1 MASKIV
7 SNDYSYTNLQKDA
20 VRKTYNTVDSI
31 KQLLWVETSK
41 NTFRGYKQDL
51 LVNSLTEI
59 EVEFYVCT
67 ECHGVMRNACQIG
80 KEQTYACELC
90 VRKGVPSQ
98 MMTKSRKRILELRA
112 KCPLATR
119 GCKWDGKIADVEC
132 HLNSCQEFVIQC
144 NNCDV
149 ILKRSELENHNNNEC
164 LKRKIS
170 CTHCRAV
177 IVFKD
182 VDKHNNVCKEYSILC
197 PNNCKLKLKRKQLE
211 AHVNTDCP
219 NTIVECPYRKYG
231 CKQEV
236 KRCELQEHKDTN
248 QIKHLESTILFGISR
263 IEQMEIRNTEL
274 EKRVERLSYP
284 VVLRSFITEIAG
296 NRIPTFGQFFNIIR
310 NNFKIYWR
318 FLKIILE
325 FSRMPGEKTISVTI
339 TMDYDQ
345 YRSPLAKWPFEGRF
359 KLTIL
364 DQTNINNFL
373 VYESDIVKL
382 QPAYEPDCIG
392 LEEESK
398 YPFKL
403 VLPEI
408 PVCSLEERYI
418 SKGDKR
424 IPFTLQIQE
433 AEDVLI
439 TDSIK

>member
-1 MASKIV
+1 MALKGV
-7 SNDYSYTNLQKDA
+7 SNEDA
-20 VRKTYNTVDSI
+20 TRKTYNTVDS
-31 KQLLWVETSK
+31 KEQLLWVETSK

-284 VVLRSFITEIAG
+284 VVLRSFITEIVD
-296 NRIPTFGQFFNIIR
+296 RISSFSRPILNIFR
-310 NNFKIYWR
+310 NNFEIYWR
-318 FLKIILE
+318 FLKITLN
-325 FSRMPGEKTISVTI
+325 FSRVPGEGIVSVKETISVII

-364 DQTNINNFL
+364 DQTNINNLL

-382 QPAYEPDCIG
+382 QPEYERDRIG
-392 LEEESK
+392 LEKESK

-403 VLPEI
+403 VLAAKI

-418 SKGDKR
+418 SKDDKR